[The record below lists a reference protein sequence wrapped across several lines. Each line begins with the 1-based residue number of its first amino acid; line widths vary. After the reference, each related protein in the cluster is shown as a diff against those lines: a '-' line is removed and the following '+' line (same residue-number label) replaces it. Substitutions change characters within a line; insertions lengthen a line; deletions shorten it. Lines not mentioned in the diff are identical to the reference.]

1 MLLAANWKMNKTPD
15 EAKSF
20 VREYLTAM
28 PKNVRTPTVILPPF
42 VALPILAEELADVPA
57 ERVSFGAQNL
67 HSETKGAFTGEIS
80 APMLADCGCRYV
92 VIGHSERRHIF
103 GEKNDFLNK
112 KVRAALSQD
121 IIPIFCI
128 GETLEERDGG
138 RLETVLTTQLTEGLA
153 GIGATNIER
162 IVVAYEPVW
171 AIGTGRTATPGQAQ
185 EAHAFVRKV
194 IVDKLQANVR
204 NILYGGSVNP
214 ENAYSLLS
222 QKDIDGALVGG
233 ASMKVDSLLS
243 LLAAADRAVQ
253 EKK

>member
-1 MLLAANWKMNKTPD
+1 MLLAANWKMNKTPG
-15 EAKSF
+15 EAKNF
-20 VREYLTAM
+20 VREYLAAI
-28 PKNVRTPTVILPPF
+28 PKDVRTPTVILPAF
-42 VALPILAEELADVPA
+42 VALPVLAEELAKIPS

-67 HSETKGAFTGEIS
+67 HSETKGAFTGEVS

-92 VIGHSERRHIF
+92 IVGHSERRHIF
-103 GEKNDFLNK
+103 GEKNDLLNK

-138 RLETVLTTQLTEGLA
+138 RLEIVLTTQLTEGLA
-153 GIGATNIER
+153 GIGAANIER

-171 AIGTGRTATPGQAQ
+171 AIGTGRTATPEQAQ
-185 EAHAFVRKV
+185 QAHAFVRKV
-194 IVDKLQANVR
+194 LVDKLQANVR
-204 NILYGGSVNP
+204 NILYGGSVTP

-233 ASMKVDSLLS
+233 ASLKVDSLLS

-253 EKK
+253 EKR